1 MSIYPNPLIPT
12 NPATGAELAP
22 VQRTPLEEIPSIVE
36 RSQVA
41 SRAWAQ
47 QSLDQRIEALEGFA
61 SSLRDPAVSEPLAA
75 QITAEMGKTLREA
88 RGEVKNVGA
97 RLKAFGERT
106 RLAIAETVGCER
118 GIEVTTLWRP
128 LGVVAVIA
136 PWNYPVATPSNL
148 LLSALLT
155 GNGVVLK
162 PSEQTPRTGSILH
175 DLLAAALPRGL
186 VGIVQGGA
194 AEGAALVESDVQ
206 MIAMTGSI
214 ATGKAIMRSAAEGLK
229 RLVLE
234 LGGKDSMIVL
244 PGADLDAAARHAA
257 LQATANAGQACISV
271 ERIIV
276 HASLADRFLDLVRA
290 QVAEIIV
297 GDPLDESTTIGPMAS
312 EAQRS
317 LVLAQLADAKAKGA
331 RLIVEGVTRTPGF
344 YLEPTVITDL
354 NREMSL
360 VREETF
366 GPVVAVEVCGSAEE
380 AIAWVNESH
389 YGLGASIWGQP
400 GAELEGLARRLQVG
414 MIGINRGLSAAAGG
428 PWVGWKNSGVGFS
441 RSVAGM
447 RQFMQP
453 QSLAR
458 SAIPS
463 KQD

>member
-1 MSIYPNPLIPT
+1 MSSSPNPLTPT
-12 NPATGAELAP
+12 NPATGALLAP
-22 VQRTPLEEIPSIVE
+22 VQRTPLAEIPSIVA
-36 RSQVA
+36 RSQAA
-41 SRAWAQ
+41 SRSWAL

-97 RLKAFGERT
+97 RLRAFGERT
-106 RLAIAETVGCER
+106 RQAIAETVACER
-118 GIEVTTLWRP
+118 GIEVTTRWRP

-175 DLLAAALPRGL
+175 ELLAAALPPGL

-194 AEGAALVESDVQ
+194 AEGATLVESDVQ

-229 RLVLE
+229 RMVLE
-234 LGGKDSMIVL
+234 LGGNDSMIVL
-244 PGADLDAAARHAA
+244 PGADLDTAARHAA

-276 HASLADRFLDLVRA
+276 HASIADRFLDLVMAR
-290 QVAEIIV
+290 VAEISV

-312 EAQRS
+312 EAQRA

-331 RLIVEGVTRTPGF
+331 RLLVEGAARTPGF

-389 YGLGASIWGQP
+389 YGLGASIWGQS
-400 GAELEGLARRLQVG
+400 GTELEELARRLEVG

-428 PWVGWKNSGVGFS
+428 PWVGWKSSGFGFS

-458 SAIPS
+458 SVSPA
-463 KQD
+463 K